1 MKPLLS
7 SPASLFFVPSKRTLL
22 FILMFLSL
30 GPVFAQSPGRFVVR
44 LSDGTTHDLDRT
56 AAFIDPDRSLS
67 INAKTKGGLE
77 HNFMIKIKPTSDDM
91 KSVIKGKYQFNQ
103 QERLLDYVPGGPSSN
118 YDLTAYYSQKNNQ
131 SISQEWMSAQNPAF
145 GFIEIESITADRVKG
160 KFKCEIVQGLPVKG
174 AKKTMEGNFDVPII
188 KASASSQTTA
198 PASNSGTSSAVSQPA
213 SSPAKSI
220 ERQPVLGLYDL
231 QFAVSAITSGDM
243 GIDLDLG
250 TTLVNLSYGKTNDAS
265 ATIELHYDH
274 SRNKYG
280 ETLNDMNFR
289 RNHVYARLRP
299 FTSRPNGEIDAENFV
314 ALFIAG
320 IYADLGYT
328 KGYYYYTDVNGDRKG
343 PDYNADGLFWGM
355 GWNLIWR
362 KESRWGAN
370 VGFGSKRYTITLPN
384 GSENKY
390 KTRLITLGVVYNL
403 LWKD

>member
-1 MKPLLS
+1 MNKPQIQKPLVLILLLVLS
-7 SPASLFFVPSKRTLL
+7 MGL
-22 FILMFLSL
+22 
-30 GPVFAQSPGRFVVR
+30 VFAQPSSRFVVKM
-44 LSDGTTHDLDRT
+44 SDGTTHDLNL
-56 AAFIDPDRSLS
+56 AGAFIREDRSLA
-67 INAKTKGGLE
+67 IFANTKGSIS
-77 HNFMIKIKPTSDDM
+77 HNFQIRIKPTTNEIESFT
-91 KSVIKGKYQFNQ
+91 KGKYLFNSSS
-103 QERLLDYVPGGPSSN
+103 RLLDFIPGGPSTD
-118 YDLTAYYSQKNNQ
+118 YETEAYYSQITNEK
-131 SISQEWMSAQNPAF
+131 ISQEWMSAVSPEF
-145 GFIEIESITADRVKG
+145 GFIEIESITGDRVKG
-160 KFKCEIVQGLPVKG
+160 KFYCEVIQQLPVKG
-174 AKKTMEGNFDVPII
+174 AKKTMEGTFDVPII

-231 QFAVSAITSGDM
+231 QFAVSAITTGDM

-370 VGFGSKRYTITLPN
+370 LGFGSKRYTITLPN

-390 KTRLITLGVVYNL
+390 KTRLIPMERL
-403 LWKD
+403 K

>member
-1 MKPLLS
+1 MNKPQIQKPLVLILLLVLS
-7 SPASLFFVPSKRTLL
+7 MGL
-22 FILMFLSL
+22 
-30 GPVFAQSPGRFVVR
+30 VFAQPSSRFVVKM
-44 LSDGTTHDLDRT
+44 SDGTTHDLNL
-56 AAFIDPDRSLS
+56 AGAFIREDRSLA
-67 INAKTKGGLE
+67 IFANTKGSIS
-77 HNFMIKIKPTSDDM
+77 HNFQIRIKPTTNEIESFT
-91 KSVIKGKYQFNQ
+91 KGKYLFNSSS
-103 QERLLDYVPGGPSSN
+103 RLLDFIPGGPSTD
-118 YDLTAYYSQKNNQ
+118 YETEAYYSQITNEK
-131 SISQEWMSAQNPAF
+131 ISQEWMSAVSPEF
-145 GFIEIESITADRVKG
+145 GFIEIESITGDRVKG
-160 KFKCEIVQGLPVKG
+160 KFYCEVIQQLPVKG
-174 AKKTMEGNFDVPII
+174 AKKTMEGTFDVAII
-188 KASASSQTTA
+188 KADTKTQNTGQTSI
-198 PASNSGTSSAVSQPA
+198 PGNPSVSPVSKEQEG
-213 SSPAKSI
+213 SPLKHS
-220 ERQPVLGLYDL
+220 EREPLIGFYDV
-231 QFAVSAITSGDM
+231 QFALSAITSGDM

-370 VGFGSKRYTITLPN
+370 LGFGSKRYTITLPN